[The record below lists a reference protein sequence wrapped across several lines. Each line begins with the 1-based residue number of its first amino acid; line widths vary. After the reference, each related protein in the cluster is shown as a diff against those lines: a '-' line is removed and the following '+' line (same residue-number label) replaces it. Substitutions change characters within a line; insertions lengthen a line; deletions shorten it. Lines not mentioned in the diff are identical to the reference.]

1 MTNSTSLP
9 STLTARVYPSQPTAD
24 FPELDH
30 PRYRPSSHPFGVC
43 FSGGGTRSFS
53 ASLGQ
58 MRGLEALGLLDS
70 VGAISCVSGG
80 SWFSTLFSYAP
91 TEIDDATLLG
101 PILAPGEITRENLAQ
116 LDPQCL
122 ASPIPDINDVR
133 IGEITVELVAQAAL
147 SGPLELN
154 RVYSRLINE
163 ILVKPFKL
171 DSTETFF
178 TLDAET
184 IKQITK
190 LNPDLTASHFY
201 TMRPNR
207 PYLIACA
214 TQIYPIG
221 EDQKMRH
228 FEYTPLYVG
237 TPELFKGAG
246 ADGLD
251 IGGGYVQ
258 SFAFGSQPLGNRLGC
273 LKTFVPDFVLQ
284 MLGRNNQLLFEQG
297 YVTVP
302 TPNPQFLLSDVM
314 GSSGAAPGIVLDH
327 LGEPDWL
334 PEFNYWPVVNDG
346 HQKSTSYSFVD
357 GGSLENTGIV
367 SLLRRQYPVILA
379 FVNSSLPLD
388 SDSKSEFKGI
398 DVQISRLFGFNPKKS
413 LNEQDT
419 QIFASEKFDAL
430 ANGLKSAKAKGKAT
444 YFVDSYQIQ
453 QPNRFDIPS
462 YPDNGEVTVVWF
474 YNDVNQE
481 WKNQLT
487 PSVLEL
493 LNSGDSDP
501 TNNMKNFPN
510 YDTISQN
517 KGPHGVPQLL
527 QLTAEQIN
535 LLAHMSC
542 YTVTNNAGET
552 IQSLKRQFKS
562 A

>member
-1 MTNSTSLP
+1 MTNSLP
-9 STLTARVYPSQPTAD
+9 STLTARVYPSQPTAY
-24 FPELDH
+24 FPELDK
-30 PRYRPSSHPFGVC
+30 PRYQPSSHPFGVC

-58 MRGLEALGLLDS
+58 MRGLEALGVLDS
-70 VGAISCVSGG
+70 IGAISCVSGG

-116 LDPQCL
+116 LDPQCV
-122 ASPIPDINDVR
+122 ASPIPDINDLD
-133 IGEITVELVAQAAL
+133 IGKITAGLVAQAVV
-147 SGPLELN
+147 SGPMELD
-154 RVYSRLINE
+154 RVYSRLVNE
-163 ILVKPFKL
+163 ILLKPFKL

-184 IKQITK
+184 IKRITK

-207 PYLIACA
+207 PYLIACG
-214 TQIYPIG
+214 TQVYPIG
-221 EDQKMRH
+221 HDEKTRH

-237 TPELFKGAG
+237 TPQLFKGEG
-246 ADGLD
+246 ADDLD
-251 IGGGYVQ
+251 IGGGYVET
-258 SFAFGSQPLGNRLGC
+258 FAFGSEPLGNRLGC
-273 LKTFVPDFVLQ
+273 LKRFVPDFVLQ
-284 MLGRNNQLLFEQG
+284 MVGKNNKLLFDAG

-314 GSSGAAPGIVLDH
+314 GSSGAAPGIIADYFH
-327 LGEPDWL
+327 QEEWFPQ
-334 PEFNYWPVVNDG
+334 FNYWPVVSDG
-346 HQKSTSYSFVD
+346 HQKGANYSFVD
-357 GGSLENTGIV
+357 GGNLENTGIV

-379 FVNSSLPLD
+379 FVNSSLPLGSD
-388 SDSKSEFKGI
+388 SDSCFKGI
-398 DVQISRLFGFNPKKS
+398 DGQISRLFGLNPMARINRK
-413 LNEQDT
+413 QDT
-419 QIFASEKFDAL
+419 QIFASEKFVAL
-430 ANGLKSAKAKGKAT
+430 AKGLKSAKAKGKAT
-444 YFVDSYQIQ
+444 YFVDSYQIK

-481 WKNQLT
+481 WKNQLP
-487 PSVLEL
+487 PSVIDL

-501 TNNMKNFPN
+501 TNNMENFPN
-510 YDTISQN
+510 YDTVSQN
-517 KGPHGVPQLL
+517 KGPHGVSQLL

-542 YTVTNNAGET
+542 YTVTDSAGET

-562 A
+562 G